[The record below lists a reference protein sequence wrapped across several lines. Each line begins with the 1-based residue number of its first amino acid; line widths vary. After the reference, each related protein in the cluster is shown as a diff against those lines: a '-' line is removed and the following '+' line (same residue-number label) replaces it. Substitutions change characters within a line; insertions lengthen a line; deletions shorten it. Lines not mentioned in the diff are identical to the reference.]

1 MVAISAALFLVLPGF
16 FTSSTSVKAV
26 INTNF
31 SLTYSA
37 GGTYEKEFPLTLKD
51 GDELNVQAS
60 VDSNS
65 FQARETANFI
75 ITDSSSNLYYESTP
89 TFSATQV
96 DSWTPPADGDI
107 VQQCGSGRSFLY
119 GSKRGFYVGHHF
131 LG

>member
-75 ITDSSSNLYYESTP
+75 ITDSS
-89 TFSATQV
+89 
-96 DSWTPPADGDI
+96 
-107 VQQCGSGRSFLY
+107 R
-119 GSKRGFYVGHHF
+119 
-131 LG
+131 